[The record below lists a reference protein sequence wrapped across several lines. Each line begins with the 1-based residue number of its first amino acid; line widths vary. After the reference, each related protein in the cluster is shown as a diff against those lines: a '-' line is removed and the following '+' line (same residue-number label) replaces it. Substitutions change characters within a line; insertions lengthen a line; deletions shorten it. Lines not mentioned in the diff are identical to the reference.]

1 MIAWVFSTRVYLWGG
16 FCEKPPK
23 WMFTKMQRRG
33 YTTPIMQEQ
42 APKNEKT
49 PDAAVTKPQGTV
61 DPIATA
67 LAERLAKIQE
77 QIFDINAEIS
87 NEKLAEL
94 REIKKKGQARLAQLA
109 AEGKVPG
116 EIAKSAPLSLVK
128 KDGGVEVREVRGA
141 EAEKVMRMVEKPGV
155 ISEDVARNAFDGLAD
170 LDRLDRRRE
179 RSGS

>member
-1 MIAWVFSTRVYLWGG
+1 
-16 FCEKPPK
+16 
-23 WMFTKMQRRG
+23 MFTKMQRRG

-87 NEKLAEL
+87 DEKLAEL

-128 KDGGVEVREVRGA
+128 KDGGIEARELTGSA
-141 EAEKVMRMVEKPGV
+141 AAKVLKMVEKPGV
-155 ISEDVARNAFDGLAD
+155 IPEDTARGAYDGLAD
-170 LDRLDRRRE
+170 VDRIEKRRE
-179 RSGS
+179 KYGSGF